1 MLQNVTVTA
10 FSICDLLRENQ
21 QYKHKASGWVE
32 SETNASKI
40 TNSTCRSKDR

>member
-1 MLQNVTVTA
+1 MLQTVTVTA
-10 FSICDLLRENQ
+10 FRICDLLRENQ
-21 QYKHKASGWVE
+21 QYKHRAWGWVE